1 MQANLYSKL
10 YFVTNSVTIMFDTVN
25 LRLTR
30 VEVTGVDFL
39 SEIPCNLDGDSIAV
53 HSFADGEVIT
63 GTLGNLKVS
72 LNAYQ
77 VKVKDGSLCKWY
89 LGNNFQAM
97 GRKDTQRALEKLS
110 DTLHLPL
117 DKATV
122 TRLDLAQNI
131 VVKHPTDVY
140 LNHLGLLKNA
150 TRLAEP
156 HSIYYNKT
164 GLRMAFYDKNREQK
178 TKHEQIPELYE
189 GRNVLRY
196 EQRYTQRV
204 ARQLNV
210 LEVKG
215 AMLYDEAFYITLL
228 NKWRD
233 SYKDIQKIND
243 VSVNFQAMKTKQNL
257 YRMGVL
263 SLIEQMGGQIAMIE
277 QIAEAQKRG
286 ELSRKQ
292 AYDLKQAVQDACTL
306 RDGLTIPNEAIAE
319 LDKKVNEAVRF
330 YR

>member
-1 MQANLYSKL
+1 
-10 YFVTNSVTIMFDTVN
+10 MFDTVN
-25 LRLTR
+25 LRITR
-30 VEVTGVDFL
+30 GEVAGVDFL
-39 SEIPCNLDGDSIAV
+39 SEIPCYLDGDSIAI
-53 HSFADGEVIT
+53 HSFSDGEVVT

-77 VKVKDGSLCKWY
+77 VRVKDGSLCKWY
-89 LGNNFQAM
+89 LGNNFQSM
-97 GRKDTQRALEKLS
+97 GRKDTQRAIEKLS
-110 DTLHLPL
+110 DTLHLPI

-122 TRLDLAQNI
+122 TRLDIAQNL
-131 VVKHPTDVY
+131 VVKHPTGVY

-156 HSIYYNKT
+156 NGIYYDIK
-164 GLRMAFYDKNREQK
+164 GQRIAFYDKNREQK

-243 VSVNFQAMKTKQNL
+243 VSINFQAMKTKQNL

-263 SLIEQMGGQIAMIE
+263 SLIEQMGGQIAMME